1 MDLAWMTASDT
12 KPFPYLALFTVA
24 LAVFLSVTI
33 EMLPTGLLSYMSA
46 ELEVPESFIGL
57 TVSVF
62 AFTVVLTSAPLAHLT
77 RRVDRHRLV
86 IIVLLVLV
94 VSTVITVFAPNYTVL
109 VISRVIGG
117 VAHGIFWTV
126 IGAYAA
132 YLVPK
137 EQIGRAVSISLGG
150 GSLAF
155 VLGVP
160 LGTALGQAVGWRAS
174 FGVLAALTLVGTFF
188 VWKLLPKVSMAT
200 DTASIPTVTS
210 ATGSIVALT
219 EASAVPRRDQSVL
232 AVVFVCIITAVTMIG
247 QYTFYTYIEPF
258 LRREVGL
265 DAIAI
270 SPALFAYGAMGVVA
284 LVIVGVWFGSRP
296 RTGLMIA
303 AVAVLVSVGALG
315 LWPELLPVA
324 VPAFLV
330 WGLSMGMLPP
340 LLQTRVLHAAPARIR
355 DTSSAFYTTAFN
367 IGIGGGALVGSIAL
381 EQVGLGSLPH
391 IYVGF
396 LVAAIILI
404 LVSDAILQ
412 GRAGRRVVAH

>member
-1 MDLAWMTASDT
+1 MDLVAMTAPDT

-33 EMLPTGLLSYMSA
+33 EMLPTGLLSSMSS
-46 ELEVPESFIGL
+46 ELGVTESLIGL

-86 IIVLLVLV
+86 IIVLLILV
-94 VSTVITVFAPNYTVL
+94 VSTVLTAFSPNYTVL
-109 VISRVIGG
+109 VISRIIGG

-126 IGAYAA
+126 IGAYSA

-160 LGTALGQAVGWRAS
+160 VGTALGQAIGWRAS
-174 FGVLAALTLVGTFF
+174 FGVLAALTLIGTFF
-188 VWKLLPKVSMAT
+188 VWKLLPKVSMHQL
-200 DTASIPTVTS
+200 TASVPTVSS
-210 ATGSIVALT
+210 ATGNLVALT
-219 EASAVPRRDQSVL
+219 DASAAPRREQSVL
-232 AVVFVCIITAVTMIG
+232 AVVFVCIITAVTMTG

-258 LRREVGL
+258 LTREMGL
-265 DAIAI
+265 DPIAV
-270 SPALFAYGAMGVVA
+270 SPALFGYGATGTLA
-284 LVIVGVWFGSRP
+284 LVIVAVWFGARP
-296 RTGLMIA
+296 RTGLMVGLVVLA
-303 AVAVLVSVGALG
+303 ASVAVLGA
-315 LWPELLPVA
+315 WPGVLPVA
-324 VPAFLV
+324 LTAFLI
-330 WGLSMGMLPP
+330 WGVSMGMLPP

-367 IGIGGGALVGSIAL
+367 IGIGGGALVGAL
-381 EQVGLGSLPH
+381 ALGQFGLGSLPT
-391 IYVGF
+391 IYLGF
-396 LVAAIILI
+396 LAAAIILV
-404 LVSDAILQ
+404 LVADAILR
-412 GRAGRRVVAH
+412 GRPQRRVVGH

>member
-1 MDLAWMTASDT
+1 MTAPDA

-24 LAVFLSVTI
+24 LAIFLSVTI

-46 ELEVPESFIGL
+46 ELGVTESLIGL

-94 VSTVITVFAPNYTVL
+94 VSTVMTALAPNYVVL
-109 VISRVIGG
+109 VIARIIGG

-126 IGAYAA
+126 IGAYSA

-160 LGTALGQAVGWRAS
+160 LGTALGQAIGWRAS
-174 FGVLAALTLVGTFF
+174 FAVLAVLTLIGSFF
-188 VWKLLPKVSMAT
+188 VWKLLPRVSMHT
-200 DTASIPTVTS
+200 MTASVPTVST
-210 ATGSIVALT
+210 ATGNIAALT
-219 EASAVPRRDQSVL
+219 DATAAPRKQQSAL
-232 AVVFVCIITAVTMIG
+232 GVVFVCVITAVAMTG
-247 QYTFYTYIEPF
+247 QYTFYTYVEPF
-258 LRREVGL
+258 LTRQMGL
-265 DAIAI
+265 DAIAVG
-270 SPALFAYGAMGVVA
+270 PALFGYGAAGVLA
-284 LVIVGVWFGSRP
+284 LVIVAVWFGSRP
-296 RTGLMIA
+296 RTGLMVA
-303 AVAVLVSVGALG
+303 LVVLTASVAVLGT
-315 LWPELLPVA
+315 WPAVAPVA
-324 VPAFLV
+324 IIAFLV

-367 IGIGGGALVGSIAL
+367 VGIGGGALVGSLAL
-381 EQVGLGSLPH
+381 QQYGLGSLP
-391 IYVGF
+391 YLYLGF
-396 LVAAIILI
+396 LVVAIV
-404 LVSDAILQ
+404 LVVVADAVLR
-412 GRAGRRVVAH
+412 GRPQRRVVEH

>member
-1 MDLAWMTASDT
+1 MTASDT

-24 LAVFLSVTI
+24 LAIFLSVTI
-33 EMLPTGLLSYMSA
+33 EMLPTGLLSYMSSELGVA
-46 ELEVPESFIGL
+46 ESLIGL

-94 VSTVITVFAPNYTVL
+94 VSTVMTALSPNYPVL
-109 VISRVIGG
+109 VVSRIIGG

-160 LGTALGQAVGWRAS
+160 LGTALGQAIGWRAS
-174 FGVLAALTLVGTFF
+174 FGVLAALALVGTFF
-188 VWKLLPKVSMAT
+188 VWKLLPPVSMHVM
-200 DTASIPTVTS
+200 TAPVPTVSS
-210 ATGSIVALT
+210 ATGSIAALT
-219 EASAVPRRDQSVL
+219 DASTAPRTQQSAL
-232 AVVFVCIITAVTMIG
+232 AVVFVCVITAVTMIG
-247 QYTFYTYIEPF
+247 QYTFYTYVEPF
-258 LRREVGL
+258 LTRQMGLEPIAVG
-265 DAIAI
+265 
-270 SPALFAYGAMGVVA
+270 PALFGYGATGVLA
-284 LVIVGVWFGSRP
+284 LVIVAVWFGARP
-296 RTGLMIA
+296 RTGLMA
-303 AVAVLVSVGALG
+303 ALLVLFVSVAVLGA
-315 LWPELLPVA
+315 WPAVLPVA
-324 VPAFLV
+324 VAAFLL

-367 IGIGGGALVGSIAL
+367 IGIGGGALVGALAL
-381 EQVGLGSLPH
+381 ERFGLGSLPI
-391 IYVGF
+391 IYLGF
-396 LVAAIILI
+396 LAASIV
-404 LVSDAILQ
+404 LVLVTDALLR
-412 GRAGRRVVAH
+412 GRPKRRVVAH

>member
-1 MDLAWMTASDT
+1 MTAPDT

-33 EMLPTGLLSYMSA
+33 EMLPTGLLSSMSS
-46 ELEVPESFIGL
+46 ELGVTESLIGL

-86 IIVLLVLV
+86 IIVLLILV
-94 VSTVITVFAPNYTVL
+94 VSTVLTAFSPNYTVL
-109 VISRVIGG
+109 VISRIIGG

-126 IGAYAA
+126 IGAYSA

-160 LGTALGQAVGWRAS
+160 VGTALGQAVGWRAS
-174 FGVLAALTLVGTFF
+174 FGVLAALTLIGTFF
-188 VWKLLPKVSMAT
+188 VWKLLPKVSMHQL
-200 DTASIPTVTS
+200 TASVPTVSS
-210 ATGSIVALT
+210 ATGNLVALT
-219 EASAVPRRDQSVL
+219 DASAAPRREQSVL
-232 AVVFVCIITAVTMIG
+232 AVVFVCIITAVTMTG

-258 LRREVGL
+258 LTREMGL
-265 DAIAI
+265 DAIAVG
-270 SPALFAYGAMGVVA
+270 PALFGYGATGTLA
-284 LVIVGVWFGSRP
+284 LVIVAVWFGARP
-296 RTGLMIA
+296 RTGLMVGLVVLA
-303 AVAVLVSVGALG
+303 ASVAVLGA
-315 LWPELLPVA
+315 WPGVLPVA
-324 VPAFLV
+324 LTAFLV
-330 WGLSMGMLPP
+330 WGVSMGMLPP

-367 IGIGGGALVGSIAL
+367 IGIGGGALVGAL
-381 EQVGLGSLPH
+381 ALGQFGLGSLPT
-391 IYVGF
+391 IYLGF
-396 LVAAIILI
+396 LAAAIILV
-404 LVSDAILQ
+404 LVADAILR
-412 GRAGRRVVAH
+412 GRPQRRVVGH